1 VYRFERRGGE
11 ALALPPPI
19 GRTDTHRL
27 ERAMTA
33 EHDRI
38 ELWLA
43 PSLCWLPV
51 RLRFTD
57 DKGQVIDNRLREARI
72 G

>member
-1 VYRFERRGGE
+1 M
-11 ALALPPPI
+11 A
-19 GRTDTHRL
+19 
-27 ERAMTA
+27 A

-38 ELWLA
+38 EVWLA
-43 PSLCWLPV
+43 PSLCWLPA

-57 DKGQVIDNRLREARI
+57 DKGQVIDNRLREARV